1 MQKKK
6 QYNNMFI
13 NFQMGISLFTVSH
26 RKSLWKHHDHYLQM
40 DGRGGYV
47 FGEIDNE
54 TQEFGS

>member
-1 MQKKK
+1 
-6 QYNNMFI
+6 
-13 NFQMGISLFTVSH
+13 MGISLFTVSH

-54 TQEFGS
+54 TTEFGS